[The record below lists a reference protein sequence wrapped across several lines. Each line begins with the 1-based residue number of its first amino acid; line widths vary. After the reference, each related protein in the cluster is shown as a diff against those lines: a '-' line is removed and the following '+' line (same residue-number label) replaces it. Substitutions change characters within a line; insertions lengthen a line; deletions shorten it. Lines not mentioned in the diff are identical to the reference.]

1 MTTLQWRTSSQLI
14 TLADALNAECSV
26 ALLENAVALL
36 YTPRSCQFA
45 RYQNGT
51 LLDAEEQAV
60 DFDPVFEARVF
71 NSKAEL
77 RWLNE
82 TAGLGRAVLLSEDET
97 LPEFEQSVL
106 DRPTKSPLSAVRTI
120 PQRYLLWGKGHE
132 PAIESDTWSILSEA
146 RIGQL
151 RVPVGQLKAG
161 QTVYLQAIEY
171 LAEVDCFGNVAVVE
185 ERLLGLEVSK
195 S

>member
-1 MTTLQWRTSSQLI
+1 MTTLHWRTSSQLI
-14 TLADALNAECSV
+14 TLADVLKDECSIV
-26 ALLENAVALL
+26 LFENAVALL
-36 YTPRSCQFA
+36 YAPKSCQFA
-45 RYQNGT
+45 RFQDGI
-51 LLDAEEQAV
+51 LLNSEEQSI
-60 DFDPVFEARVF
+60 DLDSVFEARIF

-82 TAGLGRAVLLSEDET
+82 TGGFGRAVLISEDKT
-97 LPEFEQSVL
+97 LPEFKQSVL
-106 DRPTKSPLSAVRTI
+106 EQPESSLSAIRTI
-120 PQRYLLWGKGHE
+120 SQYYLLWGKGHDL
-132 PAIESDTWSILSEA
+132 AIESEKWGILSEA

-161 QTVYLQAIEY
+161 QTVCLRAIEY
-171 LAEVDCFGNVAVVE
+171 LAEVDEYGNVAVVE